1 MFLSCIVLSGDRP
14 YLIDRLFDGKKITP
28 RPTIGT
34 RCKAC
39 RGTTQISAL
48 YQNDD
53 NKANTSLADNG
64 AYRVP
69 LTRPY
74 RRFTGQAPKGNAR
87 ILLHVRSQ
95 PYGLSV
101 VQISKHGNF
110 IIATSI
116 IITYIFN
123 FSRGNYKN
131 YQIFYHLSQQYF
143 GKAILLFNQKVAAIA
158 SQRRS
163 VSASRQ
169 KSLVDIAA
177 REDFDKSSEK
187 PELLPIKRTYLFTIK
202 KNNW

>member
-1 MFLSCIVLSGDRP
+1 MFASVSLMEMFLSCIVLSGDRP

-69 LTRPY
+69 LTRPH
-74 RRFTGQAPKGNAR
+74 RRFTGQAPKGNAH

-101 VQISKHGNF
+101 VQISKCGNF
-110 IIATSI
+110 IIATSTI
-116 IITYIFN
+116 ISYF
-123 FSRGNYKN
+123 FYFARGNCKK
-131 YQIFYHLSQQYF
+131 YQIFSRPVHPYCQKKKRKTKNSF
-143 GKAILLFNQKVAAIA
+143 TNVKRSAIMGLRHNYIH
-158 SQRRS
+158 S
-163 VSASRQ
+163 
-169 KSLVDIAA
+169 
-177 REDFDKSSEK
+177 
-187 PELLPIKRTYLFTIK
+187 FTLQ
-202 KNNW
+202 